1 MRNNKAYLSGH
12 FSCKTD
18 VGRVRLSNDDR
29 VLAISNAK
37 GNVLLV
43 VCDGMGGA
51 KKGDLAAT
59 IAVNTLQESFK
70 NKKNPFLTK
79 GGALYWLSSTIRK
92 ANSRIYDEALKNEEL
107 YNGMGTTLTAVLL
120 VRDYYVIAQ
129 VGDSRCYTVNP
140 KTNKFEQITEDQTYV
155 AYLYRTK
162 AITEEEMAT
171 HPKRHVLMNALGIYP
186 SLELD
191 IKVRDYQ
198 DEPLLLCSDGL
209 YCNVSKQDIELIVKG
224 EDSVEEKITE
234 LIMLANAN
242 GGSDNIGIVLWE
254 SDN

>member
-1 MRNNKAYLSGH
+1 MKNKAYLSGH
-12 FSCKTD
+12 LSYKTD
-18 VGRVRLSNDDR
+18 VGKVRLSNDDR
-29 VLAISNAK
+29 VLALINAK

-59 IAVNTLQESFK
+59 IAINILQDSFRSRK
-70 NKKNPFLTK
+70 GSFLTRT
-79 GGALYWLSSTIRK
+79 GAMYWLASMIRK
-92 ANSRIYDEALKNEEL
+92 ANKQIYEEASKNEKL
-107 YNGMGTTLTAVLL
+107 YKGMGTTITAVLI

-129 VGDSRCYTVNP
+129 VGDSRCYTINP
-140 KTNKFEQITEDQTYV
+140 ITEKFEQITEDQTYV
-155 AYLYRTK
+155 AYLYRTN
-162 AITEEEMAT
+162 AISEEEMLT

-191 IKVRDYQ
+191 IRIRDYQ
-198 DEPLLLCSDGL
+198 NEPFLLCSDGL
-209 YCNVSKQDIELIVKG
+209 YNNVSKQDMELIFKG
-224 EDSVEEKITE
+224 EDSVDQKIIE
-234 LIMLANAN
+234 LITLANAN

>member
-107 YNGMGTTLTAVLL
+107 YNGMGT
-120 VRDYYVIAQ
+120 I
-129 VGDSRCYTVNP
+129 
-140 KTNKFEQITEDQTYV
+140 
-155 AYLYRTK
+155 
-162 AITEEEMAT
+162 
-171 HPKRHVLMNALGIYP
+171 
-186 SLELD
+186 
-191 IKVRDYQ
+191 
-198 DEPLLLCSDGL
+198 
-209 YCNVSKQDIELIVKG
+209 
-224 EDSVEEKITE
+224 
-234 LIMLANAN
+234 
-242 GGSDNIGIVLWE
+242 
-254 SDN
+254 